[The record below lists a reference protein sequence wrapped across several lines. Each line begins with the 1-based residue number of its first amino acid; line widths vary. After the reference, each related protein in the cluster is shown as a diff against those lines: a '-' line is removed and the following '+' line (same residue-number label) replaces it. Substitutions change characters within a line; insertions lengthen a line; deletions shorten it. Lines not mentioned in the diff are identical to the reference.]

1 MNPYI
6 HDCETHVF
14 HAVLIQTC
22 LNTKR
27 FRLYHYVLV
36 NMNIGQTYCGKTIKD
51 NQSLEW
57 KKIIL
62 LTHTLDF
69 QSYHTEC
76 CTLDYILYYELQLT
90 TALHWLTL
98 LQHLLDQPLAAV
110 LSLVR
115 FILVILVLK
124 SHIRYVIYFF
134 NLNQS

>member
-1 MNPYI
+1 
-6 HDCETHVF
+6 
-14 HAVLIQTC
+14 
-22 LNTKR
+22 
-27 FRLYHYVLV
+27 
-36 NMNIGQTYCGKTIKD
+36 MNIGQTYCGKTIKD

-90 TALHWLTL
+90 TALYWLTL